1 MLYQNRDFQITQ
13 TDDMILLWMMKLEG
27 GQNHLNQR
35 FADSFEASFEAL
47 CQLITPTTKAVVLQS
62 AWDHFC
68 VGADLSLFEDQSQVE
83 KIDALLNRLHHQ
95 MRKVEQLK
103 IPVIS
108 WIEGNALGGGYELC
122 LATHLRV
129 VVVAKEQ
136 LENFRIGLPETQL
149 GLIPGAGGTQ
159 RLTRLLG
166 TQSALDIL
174 SQAKTFTPL
183 KALKQGLVDRVFHSK
198 EEAWIDLLEWIKQNP
213 SPKQVW
219 DQKNAQIPGIQ
230 PQSAQ
235 ERQLFLGSAAF
246 LAQKTTLAYDHL
258 NLLLQCV
265 QESIHLP
272 IDQGLKVEARIFKQ
286 ILLKTPAIQMIQSL
300 WFHKRRVEKFSY
312 YQDLRLSMDQGDT
325 GSTHPIHPI
334 KTIGILGAGMMGAS
348 LAFVCAQAEY
358 HVIIRDLKT
367 ETLISAQN
375 HIKQLAS
382 QSKLN
387 PSQQVS
393 IDTIEFTTAIEPFQ
407 EADLIIEAVFEDLD
421 LKHSV
426 IRECEAQ
433 LKHTAIFASNTS
445 ALPITDLSQAS
456 IRPQNMIGLHFFS
469 PVEKMPLLEI
479 ILAQQTSAQTLK
491 RSLDFCTRIKKT
503 PIVVNDGYGF
513 FTTRVF
519 AAYILEGAT
528 LVAQGYDP
536 TMIEW
541 CAKRIGMA
549 MPPLKVFDEVSL
561 KLGLHAIEMREK
573 YGLAVDFEAGVALI
587 KAMIAE
593 GRFGKASGQ
602 GFYDYQQKPSI
613 INPNLQAIVDQ
624 LGYKKTAFKTEE
636 KFNLFSTL
644 NLLSTSQIKQ
654 LQKEIQDRLCIIQA
668 IEATKALEEG
678 IIRSKM
684 DGNLASI
691 LGIGFAP
698 NTGGIF
704 AWIDRQDQKD
714 LIDRCE
720 HLAQAQGHRFHVPRS
735 WF

>member
-1 MLYQNRDFQITQ
+1 MMLYQNRDFQITQ
-13 TDDMILLWMMKLEG
+13 DQSILMWTMKLEG

-35 FADSFEASFEAL
+35 FAESFEESFEAL
-47 CQLITPTTKAVVLQS
+47 CELIGPTTKAVVLQS
-62 AWDHFC
+62 GWDHFC
-68 VGADLSLFEDQSQVE
+68 VGADLSIFEDELQVD
-83 KIDALLNRLHHQ
+83 KIDGLLNRLHHQ
-95 MRKVEQLK
+95 MRKLEQLK

-129 VVVAKEQ
+129 VVSPIAQMES
-136 LENFRIGLPETQL
+136 FRIGLPETQL

-166 TQSALDIL
+166 TQSALEIL
-174 SQAKTFTPL
+174 SQGKTLTPL
-183 KALKQGLVDRVFHSK
+183 KALKQGLVDRVFQSK
-198 EEAWIDLLEWIKQNP
+198 QEAWMDLLQWINQNP
-213 SPKQVW
+213 NPKQPW
-219 DQKNAQIPGIQ
+219 DQKNALLPGIQ

-235 ERQLFLGSAAF
+235 ERQLFLGSSAF

-258 NLLLQCV
+258 NLLVQCV

-272 IDQGLKVEARIFKQ
+272 IDQGLKVEARTFKQ
-286 ILLKTPAIQMIQSL
+286 ILLKTAAYQMIQTL
-300 WFHKRRVEKFSY
+300 WFHKRRVEKLAY
-312 YQDLRLSMDQGDT
+312 YQDLLSSMDMAESAT
-325 GSTHPIHPI
+325 ESPTRSTTHPI

-348 LAFVCAQAEY
+348 LAFVCAQAQY
-358 HVIIRDLKT
+358 HVIIRDIKT
-367 ETLISAQN
+367 ETLTNAQK

-387 PSQQVS
+387 ASQQDS
-393 IDTIEFTTAIEPFQ
+393 IDAIEFTTSIKPFK

-421 LKHSV
+421 LKHRV
-426 IRECEAQ
+426 IRECESQ
-433 LKHTAIFASNTS
+433 LKNTAIFASNTS

-456 IRPQNMIGLHFFS
+456 VRPQNMIGLHFFS

-479 ILAQQTSAQTLK
+479 ILAKQTSAQTL
-491 RSLDFCTRIKKT
+491 RQSLDFCASIKKT

-549 MPPLKVFDEVSL
+549 MPPLKIFDEVSL
-561 KLGLHAIEMREK
+561 KLGLHSIEMREK
-573 YGLAVDFEAGVALI
+573 YGLAVSFEAGIALL

-593 GRFGKASGQ
+593 GRFGKACGL

-613 INPNLQAIVDQ
+613 IDPNLQSFVDQ
-624 LGYKKTAFKTEE
+624 LDYPKTEFKRE
-636 KFNLFSTL
+636 KL
-644 NLLSTSQIKQ
+644 NLLSTTQIKQ

-668 IEATKALEEG
+668 IEATKALQEG
-678 IIRSKM
+678 VVRSKM

-691 LGIGFAP
+691 LGIGFAA

-704 AWIDRQDQKD
+704 AWIDRQDKRD
-714 LIDRCE
+714 LIERCE
-720 HLAQAQGHRFHVPRS
+720 HLAQTQGSRFDVPQS
-735 WF
+735 WVIT